1 VSLTLVRSS
10 LQGALMMVIRK
21 YLCFFILGKN
31 IGIIIQEYVSLSL
44 FSFLVYIKYLVCV
57 FYVHI
62 VVVRLVIGL
71 GPRLHN
77 LV

>member
-1 VSLTLVRSS
+1 MSLTLVRAS
-10 LQGALMMVIRK
+10 LQGALTMVMRK
-21 YLCFFILGKN
+21 FLCFFIHGKN
-31 IGIIIQEYVSLSL
+31 IGIVIREFVSLSL
-44 FSFLVYIKYLVCV
+44 FSFLVYIMYLVCV

-62 VVVRLVIGL
+62 IVVRLVIGL

>member
-1 VSLTLVRSS
+1 
-10 LQGALMMVIRK
+10 MVMIK
-21 YLCFFILGKN
+21 FLCFFIPGKN
-31 IGIIIQEYVSLSL
+31 IGIVIREFVPLSL
-44 FSFLVYIKYLVCV
+44 FSFLVYIMCLVCV

-77 LV
+77 LL

>member
-1 VSLTLVRSS
+1 
-10 LQGALMMVIRK
+10 MMVIRK